1 MKPFF
6 RAFFSLPLLLL
17 PCVSS
22 HAQFAKLVDPFLGA
36 SGGGNVFPGPV
47 VPFGE
52 IKPGPDMAAPA
63 GHDPNSGWNAADNIR
78 GFSQTHVSGTGGG
91 AKYGNILV
99 MPTTGAVTPLDVQS
113 PRADERASAGFY
125 AVTLAR
131 YGVGVQ
137 IASARRSAI
146 YEFRYPD

>member
-1 MKPFF
+1 MK
-6 RAFFSLPLLLL
+6 LPLRIAIFL
-17 PCVSS
+17 PLIFPASFA
-22 HAQFAKLVDPFLGA
+22 HPQFAKLVDPFLGA

-52 IKPGPDMAAPA
+52 IKPGPDMSAPA
-63 GHDPNSGWNAADNIR
+63 GHEPNSGWNATDNIR

-99 MPTTGAVTPLDVQS
+99 TPTTGAPAPSDASS

-125 AVTLAR
+125 SVTLAR
-131 YGVGVQ
+131 YNIGVDITTG
-137 IASARRSAI
+137 
-146 YEFRYPD
+146 